1 MSKSQGTN
9 ARQGA
14 VGIDSP
20 KDLGVAI
27 RLARKNA
34 GLRIVDAA
42 MLCGV
47 ATQTFVD
54 IEAGRPG
61 VGIGKLMHVANF
73 LGVALFAV
81 PSRERNLVKNL
92 IATHYQST

>member
-1 MSKSQGTN
+1 MSQN
-9 ARQGA
+9 QGA
-14 VGIDSP
+14 TTHEGTVGIDSP
-20 KDLGVAI
+20 KDLGAAI

-61 VGIGKLMHVANF
+61 VGIGKLIHVANYF
-73 LGVALFAV
+73 GIALFAV
-81 PSRERNLVKNL
+81 PARERNLFKKL
-92 IATHYQST
+92 IEKYFKSA